1 MGGNCGDNKEH
12 KRDNDYHETAFTISD
27 SVENGGC
34 QFREFMVWLIS
45 TERDPVNLSIADDLP
60 ITEAN
65 NLKIEVG
72 NGKIRA
78 GRFNDLAIN

>member
-1 MGGNCGDNKEH
+1 
-12 KRDNDYHETAFTISD
+12 
-27 SVENGGC
+27 
-34 QFREFMVWLIS
+34 MVWLIS

-60 ITEAN
+60 IMEAN

-78 GRFNDLAIN
+78 GRFNDLAINRTNAGVEISFPSDAKKV